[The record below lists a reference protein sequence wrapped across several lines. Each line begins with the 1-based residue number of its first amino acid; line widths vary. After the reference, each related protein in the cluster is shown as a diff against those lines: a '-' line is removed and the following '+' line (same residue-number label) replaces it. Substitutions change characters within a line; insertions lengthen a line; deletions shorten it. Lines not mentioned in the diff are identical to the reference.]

1 MMVEQ
6 STMGSALQN
15 VSASL
20 GEPPLVPA
28 TVLITTRNRKQL
40 VCRAIESVLKQTIAA
55 EIIVIDDA
63 STDGTS
69 ELVRARYPEVVLVRS
84 ETRLGLIAQRNRGVK
99 IAHGSVV
106 FSLDDDA
113 IFVEPTTL
121 ATVLAEMADPRVGA
135 VAIPIVN
142 VIGGTRSPMGGPPP
156 PRGADTF
163 VTNAYIGA
171 AHALRRDLFLRF
183 GGYEDFL
190 FQWGEEE
197 NYCTKLYANGYVVRV
212 SRCATVEHFP
222 HPAGRHQRAKN
233 VWIYR
238 NSILNVW
245 FHAPWTLVP
254 LLWAYE
260 TLRWLLAGLRS
271 PRALPVVMEGL
282 ARGYWAALTHWEK
295 RKPVPAGVYR
305 FYLRL
310 RRCKYLPLAEAEAA
324 LARAGMH
331 PLIEGEKVQ
340 A

>member
-1 MMVEQ
+1 MTVDQ
-6 STMGSALQN
+6 STA
-15 VSASL
+15 VSTLNTGNASVS
-20 GEPPLVPA
+20 ESPLASA

-40 VCRAIESVLKQTIAA
+40 VCAAIESVLKQTIATQ
-55 EIIVIDDA
+55 IIVIDDA

-69 ELVRARYPEVVLVRS
+69 ELVRARYPAVALVRS
-84 ETRLGLIAQRNRGVK
+84 EARLGLIAQRNRGVRM
-99 IAHGSVV
+99 AQGAVV

-113 IFVEPTTL
+113 VFVEPTTL

-135 VAIPIVN
+135 VAMPIVN

-163 VTNAYIGA
+163 VASAYVGA
-171 AHALRRDLFLRF
+171 AHALRRDLFLRL
-183 GGYEDFL
+183 GGYEEFL

-197 NYCTKLYANGYVVRV
+197 NYCTKLYANGYLVRV

-222 HPAGRHQRAKN
+222 HQAGRHQRAKN

-245 FHAPWTLVP
+245 FHAPWTMVP

-260 TLRWLLAGLRS
+260 TLRWLYAGLRS
-271 PRALPVVMEGL
+271 PRALPVVVEGL

-295 RKPVPAGVYR
+295 RKPVPAGIYR

-310 RRCKYLPLAEAEAA
+310 RRCKYLPLTAAEAA

-331 PLIEGEKVQ
+331 PSVEGEKVQ